1 MTLDLL
7 HNKIIKETLTESF
20 EKSVNDNLVPKL
32 YALYGT
38 SLEGVQL
45 YEDYINDDFIKDG
58 YWYYP
63 LTVIIGGIHAVL
75 WIKWDIS
82 VSADFKDGVP
92 YAYVGNGGIDFL
104 LADDVPIAFKNSLEG
119 RSNYFEGGYV
129 KFGVSTDAPNPK
141 ILAGKYSQTFVDEM
155 NRQISS
161 AIGRACGVKGLP
173 ESSIELNIVFAPN
186 TYMEHTS
193 ENVTYR
199 RLLISSKGCS
209 ARDFW
214 IKWTRKNSSVA
225 FSVNDN
231 VTADDIVF
239 EIGEDVPQKIREK
252 EYRFLVYGNSD
263 KYRVAMGRKNVTEWR
278 ELIKRSVK
286 RGELF
291 KIADELEENAHVA
304 AVSDKLSEIL
314 EKCGVSVPTVT
325 SSDIRVDAEIANEAL
340 RLAVLGNGEAES
352 ENYVP
357 EIPGAEAATDEAD
370 AFDEES
376 TENDVTEKIFI
387 QEEMVLGVDDNG
399 SDEQDAAA
407 EESIESEAS
416 DTEET
421 EILDNEVEDAAEP
434 ENEQEL
440 ETEEVE
446 LAEELV
452 MTVGSEDTFDAMD
465 SVFANLPEAEAGEFD
480 FGKSEDSFA
489 NEIENVEE
497 LSFEDI
503 LEEFI
508 PKSDDAENTDGFVNE
523 SEDESDSDLLGEN
536 EMNNEGFDFDYKLD
550 ESESVYDDI
559 NEDVEVE
566 ENFAE
571 DESEALEAEE
581 NAFEDESEE
590 VENEEITEATEEI
603 EETTEATEEIEETA
617 EATEENEETAEATE
631 ENEEN
636 SEDAEEGEAELPE
649 LEIEIYEDEDDTV
662 EYGGIVFEEKSAEPE
677 YDSEAVLKLENEIA
691 DLKHQLE
698 IEKIER
704 ESVEAKL
711 EEAIG
716 LKNNVENDLS
726 AERNNVSELE
736 AKLRSAII
744 GKENAESQMNLELLA
759 AAELRA
765 QNEKQKFAIEQVK
778 KLVEEE
784 TLARKEAEVE
794 LDVLKSEIENL
805 KSENELLKS
814 ENKHLK
820 DVARVSDEAR
830 REAEEMCK
838 QHERELL
845 NQMELMAK
853 EKVREK
859 NLFAE
864 AARQAKEES
873 EQRVA
878 ELREAEIARITEE
891 ARIEALRRAEDER
904 LRLEDELRAV
914 AQGSG
919 GYYPQNPDQEEARKK
934 SIEERARETRLRM
947 EEKARLNAEAKASV
961 SAEYRAPIVPVY
973 ENTAIEES
981 VNSVESVAESNEFVI
996 KSEAANAPIEE
1007 NVVVATPAPV
1017 VNYTYTSYI
1026 VRLMFR
1032 RSADPNVTARI
1043 HEMISYALADFG
1055 KEHIY
1060 MKVKASM
1067 PDNYTVVL
1075 NFVKFPEEEFNL
1087 LVDIIN
1093 YLGKSDLGVYKV
1105 VLD

>member
-38 SLEGVQL
+38 SLEGVQF

-82 VSADFKDGVP
+82 VSADFEDGVP

-129 KFGVSTDAPNPK
+129 KFGVSTDAPSPK

-173 ESSIELNIVFAPN
+173 ESSIELDIVFAPN

-199 RLLISSKGCS
+199 RLLISSKGCT

-291 KIADELEENAHVA
+291 KITDELEENAHVA

-357 EIPGAEAATDEAD
+357 EFPGVATVADKADNFDEAS
-370 AFDEES
+370 F
-376 TENDVTEKIFI
+376 ENDEKEKIFV
-387 QEEMVLGVDDNG
+387 QEEIVLEGEEDDVAK
-399 SDEQDAAA
+399 EQDVAV
-407 EESIESEAS
+407 EEIENT
-416 DTEET
+416 DTEEN
-421 EILDNEVEDAAEP
+421 EILYTEADTKTEVAAEA
-434 ENEQEL
+434 ENEPEEL
-440 ETEEVE
+440 ENETVE
-446 LAEELV
+446 SAEELAIAV
-452 MTVGSEDTFDAMD
+452 ENEALFDAIDMG
-465 SVFANLPEAEAGEFD
+465 SVFANLPEDETGEFD
-480 FGKSEDSFA
+480 FGKSDDSFE

-508 PKSDDAENTDGFVNE
+508 PKSDDKANADDFAIESQEKSESEYLDENEIDEEKFDFEYKVNE
-523 SEDESDSDLLGEN
+523 SENVYEEVNEDLESEEITLEEESE
-536 EMNNEGFDFDYKLD
+536 DFDVEETTLEE
-550 ESESVYDDI
+550 ESEDFDA
-559 NEDVEVE
+559 E
-566 ENFAE
+566 ENTLEEESEDLEIEDNVEHAE
-571 DESEALEAEE
+571 ESEA
-581 NAFEDESEE
+581 D
-590 VENEEITEATEEI
+590 
-603 EETTEATEEIEETA
+603 
-617 EATEENEETAEATE
+617 
-631 ENEEN
+631 
-636 SEDAEEGEAELPE
+636 LPE
-649 LEIEIYEDEDDTV
+649 LEIEIYEQEEALDAENTAAEDSGNEILV
-662 EYGGIVFEEKSAEPE
+662 YENAFEEKTAEPE
-677 YDSEAVLKLENEIA
+677 YDNEAILKLENEIA

-698 IEKIER
+698 IERIER
-704 ESVEAKL
+704 ESVEEKL
-711 EEAIG
+711 EEAISV
-716 LKNNVENDLS
+716 KNSVENDLN

-736 AKLRSAII
+736 AKLRSAIV

-830 REAEEMCK
+830 REAEEMRK

-904 LRLEDELRAV
+904 LRLEDELRAGV
-914 AQGSG
+914 QSATAYYAQT
-919 GYYPQNPDQEEARKK
+919 PIDEEARKK
-934 SIEERARETRLRM
+934 SIEERAREARLRM

-961 SAEYRAPIVPVY
+961 SAEYRAPIAPVY
-973 ENTAIEES
+973 ENTVIEEPANVS
-981 VNSVESVAESNEFVI
+981 ESVVEENEFVI
-996 KSEAANAPIEE
+996 SNEVVNALLEE
-1007 NVVVATPAPV
+1007 DVVVSTPAPV